1 MSCRMPKE
9 KFTGGA
15 AMKVAAIT
23 PRAAAAVGVGLA
35 AVGQVAVGTVDDV
48 PSDMS
53 ISHHPSAISQQLKA
67 DS

>member
-9 KFTGGA
+9 KSTGGA
-15 AMKVAAIT
+15 VMKVAAIT

-48 PSDMS
+48 PSAMS
-53 ISHHPSAISQQLKA
+53 RQPSAISYKIEL
-67 DS
+67 DG